1 RSSLAI
7 ADAASATP
15 HPRPRPAGASAPPL
29 PPLLFFRLPLHESDR
44 RRGER
49 TARGSRRSRGGRGR
63 GTSRH
68 RHRLGLSEGSGT
80 QLEQRIKQGN
90 SPSPHNPP
98 RWIPIPAAA
107 APDLTL
113 PSSSA
118 ANPLV
123 PKPATKESDEA
134 GGGGEGEFGGDR
146 ARSPSETE
154 KTHPASRSAAL
165 PSLDPARGR
174 AAETATAAAAA
185 AATGGGRPR
194 RADQMVGG
202 RGAKIRRGSR
212 DYPCGSPSGAA
223 GAAGCRRLDDLL
235 RRVWPLATRER
246 ERETDEQTATARKV
260 CRNTRKASRHCR
272 AGSRGP
278 LIKFLIHI

>member
-1 RSSLAI
+1 M
-7 ADAASATP
+7 
-15 HPRPRPAGASAPPL
+15 
-29 PPLLFFRLPLHESDR
+29 FFRLPLHESDR
-44 RRGER
+44 RRGEC
-49 TARGSRRSRGGRGR
+49 TTRGSGRSRGRRESRGSEGVRPSGAGRR
-63 GTSRH
+63 
-68 RHRLGLSEGSGT
+68 RHRLGLPEGSGT

-113 PSSSA
+113 LSSSA

-134 GGGGEGEFGGDR
+134 GGEGEGGFGGDR
-146 ARSPSETE
+146 ARSPSEPE

-174 AAETATAAAAA
+174 AAETATADAAAAAA

-194 RADQMVGG
+194 RANQMVGG

-212 DYPCGSPSGAA
+212 DYPGCSPSGAA
-223 GAAGCRRLDDLL
+223 GAAGSRRLDDLL

-246 ERETDEQTATARKV
+246 DGRADGDGEERLQKE
-260 CRNTRKASRHCR
+260 
-272 AGSRGP
+272 
-278 LIKFLIHI
+278 